1 MELSRD
7 LENEIHVV
15 EFHMLDKI
23 KFYPLTLMTS
33 LSVRGLLYPLTLV
46 RTRLQTQTGKTV
58 YKGMFDAIVKIG
70 RREGFRAFYQG
81 FGVSCIQIPSSVIY
95 ITIYESVRQY
105 WAARLNNTHIASMV
119 AGFSASCVNQLF
131 IVPLDIVSQHLML
144 MEGKKSASNKRIEE
158 KLQKLQKIHI
168 SDEIKNSKFGAVRAI
183 CREIMQSD
191 GLRGFYKGSG
201 VSLAV
206 YSAGS
211 GFWWLFYN
219 LYGTWMIEIFPV
231 STSRLA
237 LKMVAAPL
245 AGISSVILTNPFDVL
260 RTRVQVLGESY
271 NETLKILWREERW
284 NILTKGISA
293 RMTTSCLFSLM
304 IAFGYESV
312 KRFSLK
318 EEFKADVRW

>member
-7 LENEIHVV
+7 LENEIHVI

-105 WAARLNNTHIASMV
+105 WTARLNNGHISSMI

-144 MEGKKSASNKRIEE
+144 MEGKKSATNKRIEE

-183 CREIMQSD
+183 CREIMQSE

-219 LYGTWMIEIFPV
+219 IYGSWMIEFFPV

-245 AGISSVILTNPFDVL
+245 AGISSVVLTNPFDVL

-271 NETLKILWREERW
+271 SETLKILWREERW